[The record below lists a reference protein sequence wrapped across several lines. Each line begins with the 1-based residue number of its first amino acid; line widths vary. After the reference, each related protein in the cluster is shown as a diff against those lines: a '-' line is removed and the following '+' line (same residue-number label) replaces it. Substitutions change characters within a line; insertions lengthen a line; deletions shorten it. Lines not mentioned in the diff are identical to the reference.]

1 LSDSLF
7 KRPSSE
13 VKMLRTPILL
23 DGILRL
29 FFAEIN
35 GWNKTKKT
43 FLIMSSAILIILTHV
58 GSIHIY
64 PKKRKGRLIY
74 FFGLDN
80 AIRSMGCPLFSFGKE
95 ILVLVVF

>member
-1 LSDSLF
+1 MSDSLF

-35 GWNKTKKT
+35 GWNKTKNISYNV
-43 FLIMSSAILIILTHV
+43 FSHSDNSQPL
-58 GSIHIY
+58 GFIHILS
-64 PKKRKGRLIY
+64 KKIK
-74 FFGLDN
+74 N
-80 AIRSMGCPLFSFGKE
+80 E
-95 ILVLVVF
+95 